1 MKEELEPSEL
11 RIGNWVM
18 YDRNV
23 LIEDPFAKPEP
34 PKPFRIERG
43 EDIDLGVYSG
53 HYKPIPIT
61 EEILKAVGAVE
72 RGEDRWE
79 IGDFELEKKGDL
91 YYPAVNIFEY
101 TVSEGM
107 KYLHQ
112 LQNMYYCW
120 EREELEV
127 NLQSK
132 EEKK

>member
-1 MKEELEPSEL
+1 MKEELKPSEL

-18 YDRNV
+18 YDPNV
-23 LIEDPFAKPEP
+23 FIEDPYVT
-34 PKPFRIERG
+34 PKPHYPIKIEDG
-43 EDIDLGVYSG
+43 EGIDLAIEGCY
-53 HYKPIPIT
+53 YPIPIT
-61 EEILKAVGAVE
+61 NEILKAVGAVD
-72 RGEDRWE
+72 RGDNQYK
-79 IGDFELEKKGDL
+79 IGYFELEKVGEL

-120 EREELEV
+120 EGKELDV